1 MFPLQGFIPIIRN
14 LRLIEIRLVGD
25 LRPTLSFGQV

>member
-25 LRPTLSFGQV
+25 LRPTPFGQV